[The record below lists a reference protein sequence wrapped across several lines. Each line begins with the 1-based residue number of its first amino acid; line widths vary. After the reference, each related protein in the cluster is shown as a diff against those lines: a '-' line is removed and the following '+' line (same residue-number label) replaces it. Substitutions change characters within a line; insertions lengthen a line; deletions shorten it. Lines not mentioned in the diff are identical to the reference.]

1 MPGITRADIAAFRT
15 HGYVVVPGALDDGQL
30 SSRRATAG
38 TMLAAQ
44 PPPAGQAGPYFLW
57 PRFESGDGSGLLAF
71 YHQSGIAQ
79 LAAAL
84 LRAGHPS
91 AVRHVPGRAWRG
103 CACPA
108 AP

>member
-57 PRFESGDGSGLLAF
+57 PRFESGDGRGLLAS
-71 YHQSGIAQ
+71 YRPNGIAQ
-79 LAAAL
+79 LAAARQ
-84 LRAGHPS
+84 RAGPPS
-91 AVRHVPGRAWRG
+91 PARHTPGRPWR
-103 CACPA
+103 
-108 AP
+108 